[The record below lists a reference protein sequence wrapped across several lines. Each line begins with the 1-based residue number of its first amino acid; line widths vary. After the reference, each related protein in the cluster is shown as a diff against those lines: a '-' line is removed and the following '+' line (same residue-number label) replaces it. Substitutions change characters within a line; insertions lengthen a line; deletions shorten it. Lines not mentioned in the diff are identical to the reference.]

1 MSRSK
6 RSGKNKVAVRGKSPA
21 PEPPTA
27 SAPNEVAVTNDDTH
41 FKIRLGHRE
50 PESDFKIEH
59 ITVAYGSKVLVKDQS
74 LSLTWGRRYGLVG
87 RNGCGKSSLLRMIA
101 QREFTGLTDDMD
113 IFFVDQQVRDL
124 LTFPRVLVHCPVA

>member
-6 RSGKNKVAVRGKSPA
+6 RSGKSKGAARAKSPA

-27 SAPNEVAVTNDDTH
+27 SSPNEVAITNGGNQL
-41 FKIRLGHRE
+41 KIRLGYRE
-50 PESDFKIEH
+50 PEADIKIEH
-59 ITVAYGSKVLVKDQS
+59 ITVAYGSNVLIKDQS

-101 QREFTGLTDDMD
+101 QREFTGLSEDSD
-113 IFFVDQQVRDL
+113 IFFVDQEVCL
-124 LTFPRVLVHCPVA
+124 PSLTAAPNASA